1 MIFTQLSRREKLF
14 FAITVTVIV
23 AAIAVNFIIV
33 PAVNKWSKLNSQI
46 FALSTKLSRYERI
59 LKTKKSIEDK
69 YRLYGDYIKIKGS
82 GEEAQANVLQEIEG
96 LSRRAGVTLLNIV
109 PANLENRDF
118 YSQFSIRIELEAG
131 ILPLCRFLY
140 EIQNSKQLLG
150 TERLNI
156 SAKTGS
162 LELLR
167 CTLQL
172 TKIFIP

>member
-1 MIFTQLSRREKLF
+1 MIFTQLSKRERF
-14 FAITVTVIV
+14 FFVVTVTVIV
-23 AAIAVNFIIV
+23 TAVAVNFIIV

-46 FALSTKLSRYERI
+46 ITLSTKLSRYERI
-59 LKTKKSIEDK
+59 LETKKSTEDK
-69 YRLYGDYIKIKGS
+69 YGLYGDYIKIKGS

-109 PANLENRDF
+109 PANLENKDF

-131 ILPLCRFLY
+131 VLPLCRFLY

-156 SAKTGS
+156 SAKAGNP
-162 LELLR
+162 ELLR